1 MVNNMNNNILNVQFV
16 KDYIEF
22 LKENKEYTTKFYD
35 IGDGLSLSFKNED
48 K

>member
-22 LKENKEYTTKFYD
+22 LKGDNSKITGLLNYAFYLLTK
-35 IGDGLSLSFKNED
+35 KNR
-48 K
+48 